1 MKKRLIAGS
10 AIAALALSLG
20 STTGAVADDKFRD
33 GKGISNILSRG
44 KQEWFHFNKH
54 ARHSSKL

>member
-1 MKKRLIAGS
+1 MSEVGVSMKKRLIAGS

-33 GKGISNILSRG
+33 GKGI
-44 KQEWFHFNKH
+44 W
-54 ARHSSKL
+54 